1 MIDIENRVFTPI
13 AKAVRAEFSG
23 ASVTGE
29 YVRAPSKFPHVSIT
43 ESDNYMTLQHLDSAD
58 AEKYA
63 TIMYEINVY
72 SNKASGKK
80 SESKAIMQIVDEM
93 MLALNFTR
101 IARTPVPN
109 LEDSTIYRLTARY
122 MAETDG
128 TNIYRTRI

>member
-13 AKAVRAEFSG
+13 AQAVRAEFSG

-29 YVRAPSKFPHVSIT
+29 YVRAPSRFPHVSIT

-80 SESKAIMQIVDEM
+80 SEAKAIMALIDQM
-93 MLALNFTR
+93 MYSLNFVR
-101 IARTPVPN
+101 IAMTPVPN
-109 LEDSTIYRLTARY
+109 LEDSTIYRITARY
-122 MAETDG
+122 RAETDG
-128 TNIYRTRI
+128 TRLFRI